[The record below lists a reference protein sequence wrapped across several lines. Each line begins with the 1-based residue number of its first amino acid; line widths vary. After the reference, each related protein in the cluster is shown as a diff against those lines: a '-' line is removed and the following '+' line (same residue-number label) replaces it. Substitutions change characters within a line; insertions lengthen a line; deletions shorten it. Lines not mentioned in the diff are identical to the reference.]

1 MRGRPSVLIVEAEPD
16 HQAELSRWLTGA
28 GAEVATCSGP
38 HLAEPSCPMGQRG
51 PCELVRGADV
61 VVLDGWLESDTMMEG
76 SPGWELAVAYHAIG
90 TPLVLLSGRADPVTF
105 QGDARVIVLE
115 RRPSREDLI
124 LAVRRAADGTAPTS
138 DLADESWLIDARVP
152 TSGGRGDG

>member
-1 MRGRPSVLIVEAEPD
+1 
-16 HQAELSRWLTGA
+16 
-28 GAEVATCSGP
+28 
-38 HLAEPSCPMGQRG
+38 
-51 PCELVRGADV
+51 
-61 VVLDGWLESDTMMEG
+61 
-76 SPGWELAVAYHAIG
+76 
-90 TPLVLLSGRADPVTF
+90 VLLSGRADPVTF